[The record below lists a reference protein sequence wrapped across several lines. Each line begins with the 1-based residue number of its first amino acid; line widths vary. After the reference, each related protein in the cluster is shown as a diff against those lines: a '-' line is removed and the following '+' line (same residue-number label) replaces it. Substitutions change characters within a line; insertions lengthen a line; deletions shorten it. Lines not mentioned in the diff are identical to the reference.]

1 MRRRNPGLH
10 RRGGADPGEKRSQR
24 DTVSERRER
33 SERRTKK
40 KTTKSAHLIQY
51 KKVNSKW
58 QTWRTHVC
66 HIFHGKGENMKK
78 AFAFILAAALTFG
91 TAAAASA
98 DYAFVNVQNASAY
111 LEQDGHEVRLTVDL
125 SDGWSVEFAHA
136 AAYLYDGPNDG
147 VKEAIAMGLTLEKQV
162 YDEYLSKKSKIINK
176 IELEIFLC
184 IKIHM
189 RKWNGLKIII

>member
-1 MRRRNPGLH
+1 
-10 RRGGADPGEKRSQR
+10 
-24 DTVSERRER
+24 
-33 SERRTKK
+33 
-40 KTTKSAHLIQY
+40 
-51 KKVNSKW
+51 
-58 QTWRTHVC
+58 
-66 HIFHGKGENMKK
+66 MKK

-162 YDEYLSKKSKIINK
+162 YDEYLLNAEEMPGFRSDDGITTY
-176 IELEIFLC
+176 LEEDGTQDYFFEVDGDSGAYFMVSVVPSADGDLIMSRFAVQST
-184 IKIHM
+184 
-189 RKWNGLKIII
+189 NAADSTESAEGDEAGNA